1 MSLNP
6 IFRYVPSKGCHT
18 EYISDSKGHKNK
30 YLIFLSI
37 IITHNDEKGND
48 ASISDPVC
56 CVNDG
61 RCGKSFG
68 GKVGGRGEGALI
80 LSKDSIL
87 IVQSFLTNGASLVQ
101 K

>member
-56 CVNDG
+56 MMDDVE
-61 RCGKSFG
+61 RVFW
-68 GKVGGRGEGALI
+68 GKVGGRGRGGRGERGADFI
-80 LSKDSIL
+80 QRFNFDRAVIPY
-87 IVQSFLTNGASLVQ
+87 
-101 K
+101 